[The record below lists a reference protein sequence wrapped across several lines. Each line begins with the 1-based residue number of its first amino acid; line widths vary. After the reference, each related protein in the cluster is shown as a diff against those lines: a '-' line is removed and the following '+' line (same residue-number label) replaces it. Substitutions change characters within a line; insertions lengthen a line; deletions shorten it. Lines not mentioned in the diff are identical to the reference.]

1 MILCDASCSFNSPP
15 PQTLLW
21 TLHIK
26 LSLFLLRYG
35 HGVDSQ
41 PAWRHRRH
49 TSQSSKKRNPTLI
62 LLQEDSRGKKEEIN
76 RCIGPAAASRHEF
89 FSSLSL
95 SRGKKRERKK
105 RRGKFWSTS
114 DSCSLSPFFFFF
126 LEYNDIKR
134 FQKGLL
140 CASSAVPTL

>member
-15 PQTLLW
+15 PKPSYELCISSFRYSYFVTDMGSIPNQRDVIVDTQVSLPKRGILL
-21 TLHIK
+21 
-26 LSLFLLRYG
+26 LFY
-35 HGVDSQ
+35 
-41 PAWRHRRH
+41 
-49 TSQSSKKRNPTLI
+49 SKKI
-62 LLQEDSRGKKEEIN
+62 LGEKKEEIN

-105 RRGKFWSTS
+105 RRGKFWSS
-114 DSCSLSPFFFFF
+114 DSCSLSPSFF